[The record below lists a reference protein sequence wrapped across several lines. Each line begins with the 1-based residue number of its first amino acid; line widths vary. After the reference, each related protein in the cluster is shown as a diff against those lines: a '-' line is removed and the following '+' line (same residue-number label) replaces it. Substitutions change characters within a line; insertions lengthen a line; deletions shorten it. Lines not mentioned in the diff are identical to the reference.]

1 MQAGLIIAA
10 LPYTLCTCEVEAP
23 IGLIEVSRFC
33 KSIMC
38 IVVFNYPFV
47 SGKALLAVGGDEL
60 KKAISELH
68 SSHGDL
74 QSASGELYIV

>member
-1 MQAGLIIAA
+1 
-10 LPYTLCTCEVEAP
+10 
-23 IGLIEVSRFC
+23 
-33 KSIMC
+33 MC